1 MSLALRA
8 DSPEADFVSGRSEPA
23 SRATKFVVAGVA
35 AATVGVLAINPV
47 TPTLPTLAELP
58 QPAVAMAAAVNPL
71 VVLQETFTNT
81 LNNLNLLG
89 TAIPTASTALL
100 QALSN
105 PAVYAE
111 FGELITANL
120 SNPQQLLNVLQN
132 IGPQYGTQ
140 VSTALQ
146 NAASILQTNLSNFP
160 TILQNTIGYLQ
171 TGQFVEA
178 FSELNIYFLVSILE
192 RPAAPLFPLFA
203 IPGDIAA
210 AIPGGGVLANLLD
223 AVVNRGVI
231 ATGLSRALLVAPI
244 TATLFVA
251 ETLDHV
257 QASIKVGDWEAAL
270 SELVAAPVG
279 IVNAFL
285 NGYVPDFPTRS
296 PFQGLLSPNGFFD
309 YFLVDVPNAIAN
321 ALNLPPQTPPAPPT
335 ITTTLVADTA
345 PTDLGLGADTTLL
358 KLAAE
363 PTVVEAAVETEAETE
378 VVAAAPTEVEPAAPT
393 EVVAEPVS
401 TVPVETP
408 AVETA
413 PVSVEPTETEPAGG
427 ATAPVSEEKTTDKS
441 EDKTED
447 KSEDKT
453 TDKDA
458 EKAKPSV
465 KDKDADKDSDK
476 DSSKVKESVKAKPA
490 TTASAAS
497 KSSDSSSDKSAGSD
511 SGSDSSG
518 SDD

>member
-363 PTVVEAAVETEAETE
+363 PTVVEAAVETETEAETE
-378 VVAAAPTEVEPAAPT
+378 VEAAAPTEVELAAPT

-441 EDKTED
+441 EDKT
-447 KSEDKT
+447 

-465 KDKDADKDSDK
+465 KDKDADKDADKDSDK